1 MNAKVR
7 RSRRLRN
14 GVLLGLAAAAVAAP
28 SAGAGKYIAGYT
40 DFPNALRLQHQSSY
54 IAGYTDFPNA
64 LRLQH
69 QSSYIA
75 GYTDFPNALRLADAR
90 GTGSA
95 VARST
100 AGPAQSSGRTFN
112 WGDAGIGAGSA
123 LAAGLLLL
131 GMGVALRSRIR
142 TVRTH

>member
-1 MNAKVR
+1 MNAKAPR
-7 RSRRLRN
+7 FRRLRS
-14 GVLLGLAAAAVAAP
+14 GALIGLAAAAVAAP
-28 SAGAGKYIAGYT
+28 SAEAGKYIAGYT

-64 LRLQH
+64 LRL
-69 QSSYIA
+69 S
-75 GYTDFPNALRLADAR
+75 DAR
-90 GTGSA
+90 GTASA

-100 AGPAQSSGRTFN
+100 AGPAQSSGSTFN

-123 LAAGLLLL
+123 IGAGLLLL

-142 TVRTH
+142 TVRTN

>member
-1 MNAKVR
+1 MNVKV
-7 RSRRLRN
+7 SCFRRLRN
-14 GVLLGLAAAAVAAP
+14 GALIGLAAAAVAAP
-28 SAGAGKYIAGYT
+28 SAGAAK
-40 DFPNALRLQHQSSY
+40 Y

-75 GYTDFPNALRLADAR
+75 GYTDFPNALRLADVRA
-90 GTGSA
+90 TA
-95 VARST
+95 AAPARST
-100 AGPAQSSGRTFN
+100 AGPAQSSASTFN

-123 LAAGLLLL
+123 IGAGLLLV
-131 GMGVALRSRIR
+131 GMGVAFRSRTR